1 MKKFQVTIDF
11 EWEDSF
17 KDLVPDHRRYI
28 GELIDLGVVDHYV
41 VTLESQRIWITMNAE
56 DKASIDEYLSKSPLF
71 NYFIYEIDE
80 LLLSDGLTYRLPAV
94 QLN

>member
-11 EWEDSF
+11 EWEDTF
-17 KDLVPDHRRYI
+17 TEMLEDHQKYVN
-28 GELIDLGVVDHYV
+28 ELIDQGVIDHYV
-41 VTLESQRIWITMNAE
+41 VTLESQRIWITMNGE
-56 DKASIDEYLSKSPLF
+56 DKASIDEHLSRSPFF

-80 LLLSDGLTYRLPAV
+80 LLLSDGVTYRLPAV